1 MSTLSAYLQSTSAPG
16 QSQSQRQSQ
25 PPHMPQLP
33 EQHSVDSWQEQQPV
47 GVSERQQLAYRSLS
61 EAAADRRSSDML
73 RAHLAAQSLVSASG
87 SLPSDALPQGP
98 ASLHTPAVT
107 AGTTLAQQSLL
118 YAPTQL
124 GQQQAMSN
132 PSLQPMFSPYSPHGF
147 SSNPFGSQ
155 SNSFDLPRSSFSD
168 PRLSDARRRSSVS
181 QPDWMSTG
189 TRYSGDRFSG
199 DRFSGDRFS
208 HDTDM
213 FRAGSGFG
221 VGSSRRSSF
230 GNAIM
235 GSSFDHDWA
244 ARSVGRM
251 DPNNFAVS
259 SCVFVFVLDHCAT
272 CSVMQCLTYC
282 LPCRASV
289 YTQLS

>member
-16 QSQSQRQSQ
+16 QSQSQHQSQ
-25 PPHMPQLP
+25 LPHMPQLP
-33 EQHSVDSWQEQQPV
+33 EQHSVDSWQGQQPV
-47 GVSERQQLAYRSLS
+47 GVSARQQLAHRSLS

-73 RAHLAAQSLVSASG
+73 RAHLAAQSLASASG

-199 DRFSGDRFS
+199 DRFSGDRFG
-208 HDTDM
+208 HDNDM
-213 FRAGSGFG
+213 FKPGSDMLRAGSGLG

-251 DPNNFAVS
+251 DPNNFAVRG
-259 SCVFVFVLDHCAT
+259 FVFVLHHCTT
-272 CSVMQCLTYC
+272 CSVQ
-282 LPCRASV
+282 V
-289 YTQLS
+289 I